1 MGDMSYGGGGSGNG
15 GTPPPPPPPPGT
27 PPFRA
32 RPVPSGPN
40 NGMAIAALCCGI
52 AGFLC
57 IIPAILGI
65 IFGFVAKSQIRA
77 AGYLQRGDGMATAG
91 IVLGIVWIVLSVI
104 LFATGS
110 VDISTE

>member
-1 MGDMSYGGGGSGNG
+1 MSYDGGSGNG
-15 GTPPPPPPPPGT
+15 GTPPPPPPPP
-27 PPFRA
+27 PPGYPPA
-32 RPVPSGPN
+32 AGRPVPTGPN

-77 AGYLQRGDGMATAG
+77 SGFLQRGDGMATAG
-91 IVLGIVWIVLSVI
+91 IVLGIVWIVLSVVLI
-104 LFATGS
+104 ASGG
-110 VDISTE
+110 VDFNTN

>member
-1 MGDMSYGGGGSGNG
+1 
-15 GTPPPPPPPPGT
+15 
-27 PPFRA
+27 
-32 RPVPSGPN
+32 
-40 NGMAIAALCCGI
+40 MAIAALCCGI

-91 IVLGIVWIVLSVI
+91 IVLGIVWIALSVI
-104 LFATGS
+104 LLASGGI
-110 VDISTE
+110 DISTE

>member
-1 MGDMSYGGGGSGNG
+1 V
-15 GTPPPPPPPPGT
+15 PG
-27 PPFRA
+27 

-77 AGYLQRGDGMATAG
+77 TGFQQRGDGMATAG
-91 IVLGIVWIVLSVI
+91 IVLGIVWIALSVI
-104 LFATGS
+104 LLATGS
-110 VDISTE
+110 VDINTN